1 LPFDG
6 VCGSDNRN
14 IGAKLDQLETE
25 SKKKDRCEE
34 DSASALADGRAR
46 LRRSAHC
53 LRRERIG

>member
-46 LRRSAHC
+46 LM
-53 LRRERIG
+53 